1 MPATMAGIMRAILAC
16 VPAAPSSIG
25 KGSLSAAAPS
35 SIGKGSLS
43 AAAPGGGGG
52 GEDLISR
59 LPDALLADIVS
70 RLPVKE
76 AARTAAISPRWRRL
90 RPSTPLVLD
99 DTDIFDD
106 YAEADDDD
114 DTFGLIDWPALT
126 DTLSRIFSGH
136 PGPFRCVHL
145 TTACNYASARRGGSA
160 LVRWLH
166 LFAAKSIQE
175 LVLINFPN
183 WPFKNTLPA
192 EVLRVASLRRLY
204 LGLWDKFPDT
214 DDLLRGAH
222 VFPHLAELGFCKTD
236 IKTKDLD
243 RLLQCSPVLEKLALV
258 LCYNTPRNVR
268 VRSRSLRCVLFWMS
282 IAEALAVVVAPCLE
296 RLILWNDCPGAWLS
310 KDFRTRVK
318 IGYAPELKVLGYLEP
333 SFHVLEI
340 GNTVI
345 EAGTRASSTTTIP
358 SVKIL
363 ALRVRFGVRKEAK
376 ALSCD
381 DCVCAVRGRADPTSY
396 MLILQSAESD
406 EPTGKLNFKFWHDVG
421 PIESLQSHTK
431 KVVFKNFRGKRS
443 EVVFLRFVVER
454 AQLLQKMVVVLAD
467 GDPASEQWVAAKLKP
482 LACSTKRASRDPKF
496 SILVR
501 SGGSDWS
508 FRIASNL
515 SKSDPFDS

>member
-16 VPAAPSSIG
+16 LPAAPSSTG
-25 KGSLSAAAPS
+25 DGSLSAAFS
-35 SIGKGSLS
+35 STC
-43 AAAPGGGGG
+43 PGGG
-52 GEDLISR
+52 GEDRISR

-106 YAEADDDD
+106 FAEAAADDDG
-114 DTFGLIDWPALT
+114 DTFGPIDWRALT
-126 DTLSRIFSGH
+126 NTLSRILSGH

-145 TTACNYASARRGGSA
+145 TTACNYASARGGSA

-192 EVLRVASLRRLY
+192 EILRVASLRRLY

-214 DDLLRGAH
+214 NDLPSGAH

-243 RLLQCSPVLEKLALV
+243 RLLQCSPVLEKLALI
-258 LCYNTPRNVR
+258 LCYDTPRNVR

-282 IAEALAVVVAPCLE
+282 LADALAVVVAPCLE
-296 RLILWNDCPGAWLS
+296 RFILWNDCPGAWLG

-345 EAGTRASSTTTIP
+345 EFGTRPSPTTTIP
-358 SVKIL
+358 SLKIL
-363 ALRVRFGVRKEAK
+363 AVRVRFGVRKEAK
-376 ALSCD
+376 VL
-381 DCVCAVRGRADPTSY
+381 PTFLRCFPNVETLHV
-396 MLILQSAESD
+396 MSAEAD

-421 PIESLQSHTK
+421 PIECLQSHTK
-431 KVVFKNFRGKRS
+431 KVVFKNFRGNRS

-467 GDPASEQWVAAKLKP
+467 GDPASEERVAAKLKT
-482 LACSTKRASRDPKF
+482 LACSTKRASRDSKF

-501 SGGSDWS
+501 SSGGSDWS
-508 FRIASNL
+508 FRAASNL